1 MAIKTYHDVFVEQLI
16 RRERPGGEFLFKCG
30 AVLLGIILITAAFV
44 LARDFFPFFFALV
57 VILEFFAFVY
67 TVKEYEYSFM
77 NGDVDVDVIQGKRRR
92 RTVSSFSCRE
102 ATVMAPCQGH
112 EGELTGQFTNR
123 LDASISPKA
132 PDRWFLILERE
143 DGSRELLILSPNE
156 RLLAAFKGALGR
168 KMEYQLPAGNRDM
181 AD

>member
-1 MAIKTYHDVFVEQLI
+1 
-16 RRERPGGEFLFKCG
+16 
-30 AVLLGIILITAAFV
+30 
-44 LARDFFPFFFALV
+44 
-57 VILEFFAFVY
+57 
-67 TVKEYEYSFM
+67 
-77 NGDVDVDVIQGKRRR
+77 
-92 RTVSSFSCRE
+92 
-102 ATVMAPCQGH
+102 MAPCQGH

-168 KMEYQLPAGNRDM
+168 KMEYTPPRENKDTLE
-181 AD
+181 